1 MIEDIYEMKN
11 VYIICLRASNGEF
24 FRIRRKIYKDKAEAL
39 EVVRKMNERTH
50 CVIVPLQIGV
60 VFNHIKPYQAVVSV
74 IVPLQIGVVFNKR
87 ISDMIAADVIVPLQ
101 IGVVFNY
108 IGRP

>member
-11 VYIICLRASNGEF
+11 VYTICLRASNGEF

-50 CVIVPLQIGV
+50 CDSYRVMESAYWKELEEEPTC
-60 VFNHIKPYQAVVSV
+60 
-74 IVPLQIGVVFNKR
+74 
-87 ISDMIAADVIVPLQ
+87 
-101 IGVVFNY
+101 
-108 IGRP
+108 